1 MLHPLA
7 LLGELVLMT
16 IGAILLQEGT
26 ARPTKRSVTG
36 CVLMVMVSATLLGF
50 GATPFCMSL
59 GWLMHGFIGACIGL
73 GVSGVIVYIIL
84 NATIERNR

>member
-26 ARPTKRSVTG
+26 ARPVKRSVNVS
-36 CVLMVMVSATLLGF
+36 VLLVMVSALLLGF
-50 GATPFCMSL
+50 GATAFCMSL
-59 GWLMHGFIGACIGL
+59 GWLIHGFIGACVGL
-73 GVSGVIVYIIL
+73 GVAGILVYIIL